1 MALFRCQ
8 CFWEWLR
15 QWRCLSAGRFLLFV
29 FYFSPKDPAWLVHQ
43 GAMSWGSKNRLFNLL
58 HSTAQ
63 DSCHVTSNQ
72 SHGPPLKKTK
82 QTRPLLYGTQSLI
95 TVSMQDK
102 RVSKVLPPP
111 MDTIQIRFRLFKF
124 RLLSKAHDTLSCCST
139 NEESSDSNNSVADP
153 SLRANFK
160 EFIPREDRG
169 QVTVLHSQDGG

>member
-1 MALFRCQ
+1 MF
-8 CFWEWLR
+8 
-15 QWRCLSAGRFLLFV
+15 

-82 QTRPLLYGTQSLI
+82 QTRPLLDGTQSLI

-124 RLLSKAHDTLSCCST
+124 RLFSKAHDALSCCLT